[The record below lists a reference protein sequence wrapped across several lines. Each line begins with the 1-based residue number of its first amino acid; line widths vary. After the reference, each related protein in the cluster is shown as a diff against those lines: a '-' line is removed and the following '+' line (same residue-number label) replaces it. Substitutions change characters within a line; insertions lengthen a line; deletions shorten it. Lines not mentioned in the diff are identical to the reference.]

1 MKRLQLSCALL
12 LGLLAV
18 TLYNGHH
25 IRQLTNEMI
34 YLLSSAQEMSR
45 QNQWDTALQ
54 MTQSA
59 YASWEEHHTYLH
71 VVMNHSDTD
80 QILQS
85 FEAVLQY
92 LKIKESDQY
101 LAANVDLITQ
111 LTLLAEM
118 EQPSLVNVL

>member
-1 MKRLQLSCALL
+1 MKRLQISCSLL
-12 LGLLAV
+12 LGLLAIS
-18 TLYNGHH
+18 LYNGHH
-25 IRQLTNEMI
+25 VRQLTDEMI
-34 YLLSSAQEMSR
+34 YLLSSAQEMS
-45 QNQWDTALQ
+45 QQDQWDTALQ

-59 YASWEEHHTYLH
+59 YNSWENHHTYLH
-71 VVMNHSDTD
+71 IVMRHADTD
-80 QILQS
+80 DILRA

>member
-1 MKRLQLSCALL
+1 MKRLQISCALL

-18 TLYNGHH
+18 SLYNGHH
-25 IRQLTNEMI
+25 VLQLTDEMI
-34 YLLSSAQEMSR
+34 YLLSGAQEMS
-45 QNQWDTALQ
+45 QQDQWDTALQ

-59 YASWEEHHTYLH
+59 YDNWEKHHTYLH
-71 VVMNHSDTD
+71 IVMNHSDTD
-80 QILQS
+80 QILRA

-92 LKIKESDQY
+92 LKIEESDQY
-101 LAANVDLITQ
+101 LAANVDLIAQ